1 MKLMWKYILI
11 GFVTVIAEWIFLGAF
26 STVFDGMGAL
36 GGIVLGVGVFL
47 AFEMVICTGVILSKL
62 NTDEDR

>member
-1 MKLMWKYILI
+1 MEVYLNRICDCYC
-11 GFVTVIAEWIFLGAF
+11 GVDFLGAF

>member
-1 MKLMWKYILI
+1 MKHMWKYILI

-26 STVFDGMGAL
+26 FTVFDGMGAL